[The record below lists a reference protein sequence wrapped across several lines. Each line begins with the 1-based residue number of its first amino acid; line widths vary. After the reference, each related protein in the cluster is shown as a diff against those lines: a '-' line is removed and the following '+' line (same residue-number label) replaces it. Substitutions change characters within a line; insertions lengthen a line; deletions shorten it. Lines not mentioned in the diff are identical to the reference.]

1 MVSTRSRQGVKLGG
15 MPLQGDQEPRIL
27 WHPDFKTS
35 AGEEAIE
42 LGASA
47 GLILDPWQK
56 LYMHYALAED
66 NLGKW
71 ACFECGLVIARQNG
85 KGSILEVREL
95 AGLILFGEKLQL
107 HSAHE
112 FKTAQEAFLRIKTL
126 FTEWDDLRRRVKKV
140 TEAHGEEGIELLT
153 GQRLRFVARS
163 KRSGR
168 GFSGDLL
175 VYDEAMELG
184 EHHVEASLP
193 VLSARH
199 DVTPGGPQV
208 WYTGSAGDES
218 SIVFGRVRN
227 RGIAGSDPSLLFAE
241 WSADEE
247 VFRSLSPEEQETF
260 LDDPRNWAQAN
271 AGAGIRITFDHIGRE
286 RRAMSSEAFARERL
300 SIGRWPDPTAGKSVI
315 SEEQWGNVADEEAR
329 GQTNPVAFAID
340 MPPDRSAVSV
350 AAARFMEDGRVQVEL
365 IARRQGTQ
373 WVMPWL
379 KERVER
385 WEPVCVAIGAG
396 TAAATFATDW
406 ENDELLD
413 DELLYLVPAAD
424 QAIACGSFYDSVVA
438 DEPTLVHR
446 NQTLL
451 NAAVK
456 EAVKK
461 KAGDAW
467 KFDRGGLGDISPVW
481 AVVLARHGLI
491 ERGDEEYDLLDS
503 IH

>member
-1 MVSTRSRQGVKLGG
+1 MASTRSRNDGRSAG
-15 MPLQGDQEPRIL
+15 PRQGDQEPRIL
-27 WHPDFKTS
+27 WVPEYKTS

-42 LGASA
+42 LAASA
-47 GLILDPWQK
+47 GLYLDPWQQTC
-56 LYMHYALAED
+56 MHHMLAED
-66 NLGKW
+66 DMGKW
-71 ACFECGLVIARQNG
+71 IAFETGLVVSRQNG
-85 KGSILEVREL
+85 KGAILEAREL

-126 FTEWDDLRRRVKKV
+126 FTEWDDLRKRVRKV

-208 WYTGSAGDES
+208 IYTGSAGDES
-218 SIVFGRVRN
+218 SLVFGRVRN
-227 RGIAGSDPSLLFAE
+227 RGIAGADPSLFYAE

-247 VFRSLSPEEQETF
+247 AYRAGTPEEQEAF
-260 LDDPRNWAQAN
+260 LDDPANWGTAN
-271 AGAGIRITFDHIGRE
+271 PGAGIRITFEHISRE

-315 SEEQWGNVADEEAR
+315 SEEQWSKVADEEAR

-340 MPPDRSAVSV
+340 MPPDRSSVSV

-396 TAAATFATDW
+396 TPAATFAHEW
-406 ENDELLD
+406 ETDELLD
-413 DELLYLVPAAD
+413 DELLYVVPTAD
-424 QAIACGSFYDSVVA
+424 QAIACGSFYDATVA
-438 DEPTLVHR
+438 DEPSLVHR
-446 NQTLL
+446 DQTLL
-451 NAAVK
+451 NAAIK

-461 KAGDAW
+461 KASDAW

-481 AVVLARHGLI
+481 AIVLARHGLI
-491 ERGDEEYDLLDS
+491 EKADEDYDLLDS
-503 IH
+503 VY